1 MAWKIGIIGAGTISA
16 AYLEAARSFEAL
28 EVVAIADLD
37 VERSEARAKQ
47 FGVPRALTVDG
58 LLADPEVDTVLNL
71 TVPAA
76 HAEVS
81 LAALNAG
88 KHVYLEKPLAIDRT
102 RGEQVIER
110 AASRGLRVGC
120 APDTPLGP
128 GLQTSR
134 AVLDEGAI
142 GFPIAATAVMASRG
156 PDAWHPNP
164 DFFYAAGAGPLFDFG
179 PYYLSALVNLLG
191 PIEAVAATA
200 TIGLPERTIRS
211 GPRAGATIRPETPTH
226 VTALLRFVSGV
237 TATLLT
243 SFDVVAS
250 EHPRIELYGSEGTL
264 SVPDPN
270 TFGGPVRL
278 RRIGDDGW
286 SERALLPGP
295 SSNDR
300 GIGLAEMAEADARG
314 RAHRASGA
322 LALHVLDAM
331 ETILKAAEEGRWLP
345 LTTRT
350 ERPAPL
356 GADAPARHA
365 LVEEAS

>member
-1 MAWKIGIIGAGTISA
+1 MAWNIGIIGAGTISA
-16 AYLEAARSFEAL
+16 AYLRAARTFEAL
-28 EVVAIADLD
+28 DVVAIADLD
-37 VERSEARAKQ
+37 VRRSEARAKE
-47 FGVPRALTVDG
+47 FAVRRAMTVAG
-58 LLADPEVDTVLNL
+58 LLNDPDVDTVLNL

-81 LAALNAG
+81 LAALDAG
-88 KHVYLEKPLAIDRT
+88 KHVYLEKPLAIDRR
-102 RGEQVIER
+102 RGEEVIDR
-110 AASRGLRVGC
+110 ATRLGLRVGC

-142 GFPIAATAVMASRG
+142 GTPIAATAVMASRG

-164 DFFYAAGAGPLFDFG
+164 DFFYTEGAGPLFDFG
-179 PYYLSALVNLLG
+179 PYYLTALVHLLG
-191 PIEAVAATA
+191 PIEAVASTA
-200 TIGLPERTIRS
+200 IIGLPERTIGS
-211 GPRAGATIRPETPTH
+211 GPRAGATIRPDTPTH
-226 VTALLRFVSGV
+226 VTALLRFASGA

-250 EHPRIELYGSEGTL
+250 EHPRIEVYGSEGTL

-286 SERALLPGP
+286 HERPLLAGP
-295 SSNDR
+295 RSNDR
-300 GIGLAEMAEADARG
+300 GIGLAEMAEAHAQG
-314 RAHRASGA
+314 RDPRASGA

-331 ETILKAAEEGRWLP
+331 ETILRAAEERRWLP
-345 LTTRT
+345 LTTRV

-356 GADAPARHA
+356 GADAPARHT
-365 LVEEAS
+365 LVEEAP